1 MNARPLP
8 LSKKGT
14 SMRGWTKSRMRPG
27 RRWIVGVG
35 ALTVVGGLVLGITGG
50 LALASDGASH
60 SKAGCSLATL
70 HGTYNFASDG
80 VQIAPA
86 DGAGPFAYAGLVTY
100 DGKGGVTQ
108 VITLSANGV
117 ITRHFK
123 ESGTYTVNS
132 DCTDS
137 EVDMGGG
144 TTQHY
149 DGFLRPDGNQF
160 AFVQTDPGIVSA
172 GTLTRITNHAKG
184 N

>member
-1 MNARPLP
+1 
-8 LSKKGT
+8 
-14 SMRGWTKSRMRPG
+14 MRGWTKSRMRPG

-35 ALTVVGGLVLGITGG
+35 ALTVVGCLVWGIIGG
-50 LALASDGASH
+50 LALASDGAPD
-60 SKAGCSLATL
+60 SKAVCSLATL

-80 VQIAPA
+80 VQIAPP

-100 DGKGGVTQ
+100 DGKGGVTE

-117 ITRHFK
+117 ITRNFK
-123 ESGTYTVNS
+123 ESGTYTTNS
-132 DCTDS
+132 DCTGS

-149 DGFLRPDGNQF
+149 DEFLRPDGNQF
-160 AFVQTDPGIVSA
+160 AFVQTDQGIVSA
-172 GTLTRITNHAKG
+172 GTLTRIVNPAKG

>member
-1 MNARPLP
+1 MT
-8 LSKKGT
+8 KKGI
-14 SMRGWTKSRMRPG
+14 SMHGWRSSRMRPG
-27 RRWIVGVG
+27 KRWIVGVG
-35 ALTVVGGLVLGITGG
+35 ALTAVGCLVTGG
-50 LALASDGASH
+50 LALASGGASG
-60 SKAGCSLATL
+60 SKAVCSLATM
-70 HGTYNFASDG
+70 HGTYLFASDG
-80 VQIAPA
+80 VQVAPA

-108 VITLSANGV
+108 VVTISSNGV

-123 ESGTYTVNS
+123 ESGTYTVTP
-132 DCTDS
+132 DCMES

-172 GTLTRITNHAKG
+172 GTLTPIMNPAKG
-184 N
+184 H

>member
-1 MNARPLP
+1 MTR
-8 LSKKGT
+8 
-14 SMRGWTKSRMRPG
+14 RMRPG

-35 ALTVVGGLVLGITGG
+35 ALTVVGCLVGGITGG
-50 LALASDGASH
+50 LALASGGASG

-80 VQIAPA
+80 VQIAPP

-123 ESGTYTVNS
+123 ETGTYTVTP
-132 DCTDS
+132 DCMES

-149 DGFLRPDGNQF
+149 DAFLRPDGSQF

-172 GTLTRITNHAKG
+172 GTLTRIMNPAKG
-184 N
+184 H